1 MSSYSTPRSPPGVL
15 LEIDFPRRAG
25 HLNLSTMSEP
35 WAPEYRLQLVEV
47 ERILSDNT
55 GLDVKDV
62 VVLDE
67 GLLEDLYA
75 EPD

>member
-1 MSSYSTPRSPPGVL
+1 MGTRIPSTA
-15 LEIDFPRRAG
+15 F
-25 HLNLSTMSEP
+25 
-35 WAPEYRLQLVEV
+35 EV

-55 GLDVKDV
+55 GLDIKDV

-67 GLLEDLYA
+67 GVPEDLYA

>member
-1 MSSYSTPRSPPGVL
+1 
-15 LEIDFPRRAG
+15 
-25 HLNLSTMSEP
+25 MSEP
-35 WAPEYRLQLVEV
+35 WAPEYRPQLVEV

-67 GLLEDLYA
+67 GVLEDLYA

>member
-1 MSSYSTPRSPPGVL
+1 M
-15 LEIDFPRRAG
+15 
-25 HLNLSTMSEP
+25 NEP

-67 GLLEDLYA
+67 GVLEDLYP